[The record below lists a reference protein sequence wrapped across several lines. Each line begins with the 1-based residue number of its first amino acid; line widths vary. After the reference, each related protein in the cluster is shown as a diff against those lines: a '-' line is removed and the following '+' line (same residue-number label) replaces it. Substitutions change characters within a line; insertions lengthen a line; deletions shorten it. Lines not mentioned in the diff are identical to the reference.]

1 MPGLH
6 QKEKEQLKRILTRAG
21 YAQADDMLS
30 VLDTFLTT
38 ENHQTLSD
46 LKRNL
51 RVRGLFFQDQEIQRA
66 LDLFCK
72 YGFAEVSQ
80 FNDHEIKYE
89 HRHLGEHHDHLICTR
104 CGKIEEF
111 INPEMEDLQ
120 LRLTRDKGFVPLR
133 HSMEIYGLCE
143 ECSQQRGP
151 TVRLSQAEAG
161 ERVIILQHSGGREIE
176 RRLLDMGLT
185 RGAEVEVLSQNEGPM
200 VISCRGSRLALG
212 KGLSE
217 KIMVTSSRQTSDG
230 NSNK

>member
-6 QKEKEQLKRILTRAG
+6 QKEKEQLKRILIRAG
-21 YAQADDMLS
+21 YAQSDDMLTI
-30 VLDTFLTT
+30 LDTFLTT

-51 RVRGLFFQDQEIQRA
+51 KVRGLFFKDQEIQRA

-72 YGFAEVSQ
+72 YGFAHAPR

-89 HRHLGEHHDHLICTR
+89 HRHLGEHHDHLICIR

-111 INPEMEDLQ
+111 VNPEMEDLQ
-120 LRLTRDKGFVPLR
+120 LRLTHDKGFIPLR

-143 ECSQQRGP
+143 KCSRQRGP
-151 TVRLSQAEAG
+151 AVRLSQAEAG
-161 ERVIILQHSGGREIE
+161 ERVVILHYNGGREME
-176 RRLLDMGLT
+176 RRLVDMGLT
-185 RGAEVEVLSQNEGPM
+185 RGTEVEVLSQNEGPL
-200 VISCRGSRLALG
+200 VVSCRGSRLALG

-217 KIMVTSSRQTSDG
+217 KIMVIPSRQASDG
-230 NSNK
+230 KSNK